1 MTMRARPIPHEVVR
15 DQRIGRRL
23 AFTGGARILSEGA
36 HPIDNR
42 ERMARWR
49 SIFHRLPIEARTRR
63 LP

>member
-1 MTMRARPIPHEVVR
+1 VKRARPIPHEVVR

-23 AFTGGARILSEGA
+23 AFCGGARILAEGA

-49 SIFHRLPIEARTRR
+49 SIYSRLPADVTNRR
-63 LP
+63 